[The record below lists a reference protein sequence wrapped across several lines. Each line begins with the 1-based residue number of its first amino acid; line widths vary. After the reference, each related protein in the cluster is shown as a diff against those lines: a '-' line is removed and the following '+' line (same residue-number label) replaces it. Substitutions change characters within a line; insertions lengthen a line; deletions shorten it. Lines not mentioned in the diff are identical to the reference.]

1 MAITDYV
8 RGMWADFFKML
19 GRDVQ
24 RWWYGIG
31 VTPGEKVRLA
41 EEAIAD
47 GDRHADKLLEM
58 LEKAKADWSRE
69 WKRAGGVEQGI
80 ERDETGDSRDDT

>member
-1 MAITDYV
+1 MAITDSV
-8 RGMWADFFKML
+8 RGMWADFFKLL

-47 GDRHADKLLEM
+47 GDRHAETLTEM
-58 LEKAKADWSRE
+58 LDKAKADWSRE
-69 WKRAGGVEQGI
+69 WNRVGGVEQDTAH
-80 ERDETGDSRDDT
+80 DETGDSE